1 MQKFKDLYVIDCQI
15 DADTSREYYTV
26 VRDKKPII
34 QHGKV
39 LEFNNLNDAK
49 KFVQSV
55 SQKTKE

>member
-15 DADTSREYYTV
+15 DADTSREYYIV
-26 VRDKKPII
+26 MRNKKPIM
-34 QHGKV
+34 QDNKV
-39 LEFNNLNDAK
+39 AEFNNLNDAK